1 LTETDTK
8 EKDMAM
14 AAVSISPGGVG
25 TSVGEH
31 VAAALAVLEEQDA
44 VRFEVGPMFTTLEGD
59 LGAIFEL
66 VLGMREAVFT
76 KGAPRCG
83 IVLKVDER
91 RDKAMTTESKMAS
104 VRAALAKGQG

>member
-1 LTETDTK
+1 
-8 EKDMAM
+8 MAM

-25 TSVGEH
+25 ASVGGH
-31 VAAALAVLEEQDA
+31 VAAALAVLQAQDD
-44 VRFEVGPMFTTLEGD
+44 VRFEIGPMFTTLEGD

-66 VLGMREAVFT
+66 VLAMREAVFA

-91 RDKAMTTESKMAS
+91 RDKEMTMESKLES
-104 VRAALAKGQG
+104 VRKALAGDGQG